1 MYQEDGMELLPSS
14 DQKYNLRW
22 PDYHSS
28 VLATF
33 RYVSIILTWRVSN
46 LVPTAGV

>member
-1 MYQEDGMELLPSS
+1 MYKEYTGPAMELLPSS

-22 PDYHSS
+22 ADYHSS

-33 RYVSIILTWRVSN
+33 R
-46 LVPTAGV
+46 